1 MIAQRVGVSAAR
13 RAMIGSPASVFAQ
26 QAPRLALAT
35 TQIRPLGTTK
45 ITPDEG
51 QAILAKQRLN
61 RPISP
66 HLTVYRFDQTWLGAS
81 IWTRITGNGLSAAFY
96 VYLGT
101 YLAAPLL
108 GWHVESA
115 ALAASFGALPLAVKG
130 TLKFLVAWPFMFHC
144 INGVRHLFY
153 DMAKGFSKKDI
164 KNWGWG
170 IWGASLVAGL
180 YAGYLM

>member
-13 RAMIGSPASVFAQ
+13 RAVAGSPVSFLTR
-26 QAPRLALAT
+26 QAPKVALSTSQTRPVAT
-35 TQIRPLGTTK
+35 NK
-45 ITPDEG
+45 ISPDE
-51 QAILAKQRLN
+51 ARSLLASQRLS

-66 HLTVYRFDQTWLGAS
+66 HLTIYRFDQTWLGAS
-81 IWTRITGNGLSAAFY
+81 IWTRITGNTLSAAFY
-96 VYLGT
+96 VYLGS
-101 YLAAPLL
+101 YLVAPLM

-115 ALAASFGALPLAVKG
+115 SVAAAFGALPLAVKG
-130 TLKFLVAWPFMFHC
+130 TIKFLVAWPFTFHA

-170 IWGASLVAGL
+170 IWGASLVSGL
-180 YAGYLM
+180 YIGYLL